1 MSSSGTDLLRKLGA
15 LGAQTG
21 AGVLTPGPAPK
32 AAQPGGVA
40 FEALL
45 ARARAGD
52 ADSDRAVS
60 IDDGLGVTLSDSQT
74 RRLCRA
80 ADRAAAEGFAVAV
93 VHIDGQSLVLDVES
107 RRVTAVLSDSRPVAS
122 DIDGVVFAP
131 PTPDDGQVV
140 TAGTAHAPVTAPAQA
155 QADMAGQIVRGAE
168 ALRLL
173 RSPGALQAQ
182 ARAFGASASAA

>member
-1 MSSSGTDLLRKLGA
+1 MSSSGMDLMRKLGS

-21 AGVLTPGPAPK
+21 AGAGAIAHGPTPK

-40 FEALL
+40 FESLLAL
-45 ARARAGD
+45 ARAGE

-60 IDDGLGVTLSDSQT
+60 IDDGLGVTLSDSQA
-74 RRLCRA
+74 RRLSRA
-80 ADRAAAEGFAVAV
+80 ADRAASEGFAVAV

-107 RRVTAVLSDSRPVAS
+107 RRVTGVLSDSRPVAS
-122 DIDGVVFAP
+122 EIDGVVFAP
-131 PTPDDGQVV
+131 AEPAGLGEN
-140 TAGTAHAPVTAPAQA
+140 TAEAANTAPPAQA
-155 QADMAGQIVRGAE
+155 GMAGQIVRGAE

-182 ARAFGASASAA
+182 ARAFGAATSAA